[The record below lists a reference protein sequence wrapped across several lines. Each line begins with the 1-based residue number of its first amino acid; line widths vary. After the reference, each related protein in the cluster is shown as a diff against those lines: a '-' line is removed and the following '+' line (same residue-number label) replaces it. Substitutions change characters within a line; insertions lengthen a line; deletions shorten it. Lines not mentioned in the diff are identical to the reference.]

1 MMRLDYDKI
10 PSAKSVVAKQEYGTI
25 IWFVISKISEKL
37 VLEELSWNSL
47 KINNFF
53 T

>member
-10 PSAKSVVAKQEYGTI
+10 SSTKAVVAKQELVPL
-25 IWFVISKISEKL
+25 FALVISKISEKL
-37 VLEELSWNSL
+37 VSEELSWNSL